1 MTTLEKIRRF
11 ERYLELTHGSAD
23 RPLDLMFDQL
33 LERKRAELVQQ
44 RDARRAELDVFERQY
59 RLASVGFFDKFR
71 RGELG
76 DATDFFDW
84 SATWQMYRNALQYL
98 DVLSTDFESDIRRS

>member
-23 RPLDLMFDQL
+23 RTLDVVFDKL
-33 LERKRAELVQQ
+33 LERKRRELTEQ
-44 RDARRAELDVFERQY
+44 RDAMRVELDAFEQQY
-59 RLASVGFFDKFR
+59 RLASAEFFDKFR
-71 RGELG
+71 RGEIG

-84 SATWQMYRNALQYL
+84 SATWQMYRNTLQYL
-98 DVLSTDFESDIRRS
+98 DALSTDSAAA

>member
-23 RPLDLMFDQL
+23 RTLDVVFDKL
-33 LERKRAELVQQ
+33 LERKRAELVRQ
-44 RDARRAELDVFERQY
+44 RDAMRAELDSLEGQY
-59 RLASVGFFDKFR
+59 RLTSADFFDKFQ

-84 SATWQMYRNALQYL
+84 SATWQMYRTTLQYL
-98 DVLSTDFESDIRRS
+98 DVLSADSTVM